1 MAEPVLSL
9 DPDNM
14 VRSPGLTYQDL
25 LDQDT
30 REVPEVLR
38 VQSPK
43 YLGDADVSVARYTT
57 GDWHDLEVERLWKR
71 VWQMACREEDIPEP
85 GDHIRYDIVGLSFI
99 VLRTGAGSI
108 KCYPNAC
115 LHRGRML
122 KEFDGHASELR
133 CPFHGFCWSLEGKLV
148 DIPARWDF
156 PHVRNEDFSLPEI
169 PVATWGGFVF
179 INPDRDCAPFADFI
193 RDLAGQFQRWDL
205 GKLYKQAHVAK
216 IMPANWKIVQEAFC
230 EAYHVSGTHP
240 QVLKSLGCVNSQ
252 VDVWENCARVITPSL
267 TPSPL
272 LDYEVTHEDI
282 VRAMLDIPEGQ
293 PAPALPDGTSPRA
306 WSAAM
311 ARESLRADAGD
322 LVEVYCDA
330 EMVDNFDYTLF
341 PNFHPWGAFNRITYR
356 FRPNGN
362 DHRSAIMECMM
373 LAPFQGERPPPAPI
387 RWLQADEPWSAAL
400 GFLGRVFD
408 QDAFNM
414 PKVQLGLEATYKA
427 GVTLANYQES
437 KVRWL
442 HHKLTEWVEPGA

>member
-1 MAEPVLSL
+1 MAEAVLSL
-9 DPDNM
+9 DPDSM
-14 VRSPGLTYQDL
+14 ARSPGLTYQDL

-43 YLGDADVSVARYTT
+43 FLGDADISVARYTSAQ
-57 GDWHDLEVERLWKR
+57 WHEQEVEHLWKR
-71 VWQMACREEDIPEP
+71 VWQMACREEDIPGP
-85 GDHIRYDIVGLSFI
+85 GDHIRYDMAGMSFI
-99 VLRTGAGSI
+99 VLRTGAGVI
-108 KCYPNAC
+108 RCYPNAC

-133 CPFHGFCWSLEGKLV
+133 CPFHGFYWSLEGKLV

-156 PHVRNEDFSLPEI
+156 PHVRNEEFSLPEI
-169 PVATWGGFVF
+169 PVDTWGGWVF
-179 INPDRDCAPFADFI
+179 INPDQNCAPFADFI
-193 RDLAGQFQRWDL
+193 RDLALQFERWDL
-205 GKLYKQAHVAK
+205 SKLYKQAHVAK

-252 VDVWENCARVITPSL
+252 VGIWENCARVITPSL

-272 LDYEVTHEDI
+272 LDYEVTAADV

-293 PAPALPDGTSPRA
+293 PAPELPDGMTPRA
-306 WSAAM
+306 WSAAT

-322 LVEVYCDA
+322 LVDVYCDA

-341 PNFHPWGAFNRITYR
+341 PNFHPWGAFNRINYR

-373 LAPFQGERPPPAPI
+373 LAPFQGERPEPAAI
-387 RWLQADEPWSAAL
+387 RWLEPDEPWSAAL

-414 PKVQLGLEATYKA
+414 PKVQLGLEATYKP
-427 GVTLANYQES
+427 GMTLANYQES

-442 HHKLTEWVEPGA
+442 HHKLGEWVENGK